1 MVKLIRLTTQDPN
14 GYYNNE
20 FHSELI
26 IPANSKIALHSLT
39 AEINTESIT
48 VDAQN
53 DNILFKMQ
61 KSEDEFRS
69 FHIEN
74 GFYNSS
80 NFESLFN
87 DITLKMNRLMQYT
100 PNEIGRQWRVGVN
113 TNKKV
118 MFENTFGENI
128 QPSGIANNKIGLLN
142 VSTIATGRRSSR
154 NGGVIGNPDAF
165 FYMKS
170 SQCKGSASLRAKVF
184 NADTKNCIIGYT
196 SAPQNTNTTS
206 IDLGSIKYGIKV
218 NADGINY
225 SFIKDGATTSTTIPK
240 NVNDYFSIDT
250 YASQVKLNIY
260 RESHDVPITLNTYLN
275 YDHTTDLFPVIIFLG
290 DNTSVL
296 SNIQFSSDPFYNIN
310 NASSDPPELTAI
322 PTISQNST
330 IRVLNFV
337 DVDLAKFLGYKQT
350 AYESENL
357 LNINF
362 SAFYSFQP
370 ADFSDSFVIEL
381 LNLNVDSYDGLTKER
396 RNFLHTIV
404 QADIVRNRLTYTA
417 PYLLFLD
424 MKNSQPLSL
433 RQIKARM
440 LKEDLSQVNL
450 TGISQ
455 ITLIVE

>member
-48 VDAQN
+48 IDAQN
-53 DNILFKMQ
+53 DNIKFKMQ
-61 KSEDEFRS
+61 KSEEEFRS
-69 FHIEN
+69 IHIEN
-74 GFYNSS
+74 GFYSSS
-80 NFESLFN
+80 NFNSLFT

-128 QPSGIANNKIGLLN
+128 QPSVSANTKLGSLN
-142 VSTIATGRRSSR
+142 VATVSTGKKSSR
-154 NGGVIGNPDAF
+154 DGGIVGNTDAF

-170 SQCKGSASLRAKVF
+170 PQCKGSSSLRAKVF
-184 NADTKNCIIGYT
+184 NVNTKNCIIGYT
-196 SAPQNTNTTS
+196 STPQNTNTTL
-206 IDLGSIKYGIKV
+206 IDLATIKYGIKL
-218 NADGINY
+218 NGDGLNY
-225 SFIKDGATTSTTIPK
+225 SYIKDGITTSSTTLK
-240 NVNDYFSIDT
+240 NVNDYFSIDA
-250 YASQVKLNIY
+250 YASQIFLNIY
-260 RESHDVPITLNTYLN
+260 RDNDGTITLNSYS

-290 DNTSVL
+290 DSTSIL
-296 SNIQFSSDPFYNIN
+296 SNIQFSSDPFYNILN
-310 NASSDPPELTAI
+310 TTSDAPELTVSI
-322 PTISQNST
+322 PTISQNAT
-330 IRVLNFV
+330 IRVINFM
-337 DVDLAKFLGYKQT
+337 DADLAKFLGYKQT
-350 AYESENL
+350 SYESDNL
-357 LNINF
+357 LNIDF
-362 SAFYSFQP
+362 PAFYAFQP

-455 ITLIVE
+455 ITLIIE